1 MGHFGGTNPDIPR
14 REFGTKL
21 AGGFPTAR
29 STANSMAVFVWN
41 RSSQRSKCLFTFIGS
56 FTLEQ
61 WLQKIPVYYCHN
73 EFTDEVPNAHVA
85 ERRLKGELP
94 DHVLSQG

>member
-21 AGGFPTAR
+21 SRRVAGRPV
-29 STANSMAVFVWN
+29 TANGMAVFVCKS
-41 RSSQRSKCLFTFIGS
+41 SSQCSKCLFTFIGS
-56 FTLEQ
+56 FTLEH
-61 WLQKIPVYYCHN
+61 WMQKILVYYCHN

-94 DHVLSQG
+94 DHVLRQG